1 MNIETKIRNIRFL
14 GELAKFKVAPPGLI
28 FSCLKVC
35 HFPPSSLLF
44 LKKFRFQFLF
54 FSAICEWLILFSAC
68 IVLLNSLLWF
78 VF

>member
-28 FSCLKVC
+28 FSCLKVF
-35 HFPPSSLLF
+35 HFPPLSLLF
-44 LKKFRFQFLF
+44 LKKFRFHFLF

-68 IVLLNSLLWF
+68 VGLTSLLSF